1 MIQNKGIVLMMKKA
15 FLGCVFVTLV
25 LLSSCGDNEYNECVF
40 QPDINNPVDIKIER
54 LENKLLDIDNRDSL
68 RAFLIA
74 NPIITTYFLNKG
86 TYPNDSLMLDG
97 LMKKFS
103 NPHIDTLQMEI
114 DRVFGDLSELT
125 AELNTAYSHLKHYY
139 PDVTI
144 PKVKTVATGF
154 DFDLYVSDTLV
165 VIGLDYYLG
174 EGAKFRPIGMYN
186 YILKRYAPEYI
197 VPSIMLLNGISPDY
211 NATNVKDKTIL
222 SDMMAYGKAF
232 YFTKRMIP
240 CVPDSTI
247 IWYTREEIEGSRA
260 NVNIIWTHFVE
271 NELLFETNHMV
282 KKKYIEDRPKTF
294 EIGEKAPGRL
304 GQWLGWQI
312 VNKYMEEHPDTDF
325 QDMMMIEDPQLIF
338 KNSKFKPDKG
348 GLF

>member
-1 MIQNKGIVLMMKKA
+1 MMKKA
-15 FLGCVFVTLV
+15 FLGCLLTALV
-25 LLSSCGDNEYNECVF
+25 LLVSCGDNAYNECVF
-40 QPDINNPVDIKIER
+40 QPDIDNPVDIKIER
-54 LENKLLDIDNRDSL
+54 LESQLLNIDNRDSL

-86 TYPNDSLMLDG
+86 TYPNDSLMLDM
-97 LMKKFS
+97 LLQKFT
-103 NPHIDTLQMEI
+103 NAHIDTLEMEI
-114 DRVFGDLSELT
+114 ERVFGDLSELK
-125 AELNTAYSHLKHYY
+125 AELDLAYSHLKHYY
-139 PDVTI
+139 PEVTI

-174 EGAKFRPIGMYN
+174 EDAKFRPIGMYN

-197 VPSIMLLNGISPDY
+197 VPSIMLLNGISPNY
-211 NATNVKDKTIL
+211 NATNARDKTIL

-232 YFTKRMIP
+232 YFTKRMMP
-240 CVPDSTI
+240 CEPDSTI
-247 IWYTREEIEGSRA
+247 IWYTQEEIEGARK
-260 NVNIIWTHFVE
+260 NMDIIWTHFVE

-304 GQWLGWQI
+304 GTWLGWQI
-312 VNKYMEEHPDTDF
+312 VNAYMEENPNADF
-325 QDMMMIEDPQLIF
+325 QDMMKIEDAQLIF